1 MHSDKCLLTF
11 CGLAYVP
18 HSRNLILTT
27 TLNCGITPNR
37 CYVPFFIQIMT
48 TKEKIINQSIEQVK
62 KQLKEINFILE
73 ATPLS
78 EICKI
83 RQEAQKLL
91 DENKTVEQRTSDDF
105 ITKIEALSK
114 REKEQ
119 FALAEKSKDSIKL
132 IDEKVKLEFELSDL
146 RNELYHIERRRVS

>member
-1 MHSDKCLLTF
+1 MLC
-11 CGLAYVP
+11 AV
-18 HSRNLILTT
+18 
-27 TLNCGITPNR
+27 
-37 CYVPFFIQIMT
+37 FIQIMT
-48 TKEKIINQSIEQVK
+48 TKEKVINQSIEQVEK
-62 KQLKEINFILE
+62 RLKEINFILE
-73 ATPLS
+73 ANPLS

-105 ITKIEALSK
+105 ISKIEVLSK

-119 FALAEKSKDSIKL
+119 FSLAEKSKDSIKL

-146 RNELYHIERRRVS
+146 RNELYCIERRKVS

>member
-1 MHSDKCLLTF
+1 
-11 CGLAYVP
+11 
-18 HSRNLILTT
+18 
-27 TLNCGITPNR
+27 
-37 CYVPFFIQIMT
+37 MT
-48 TKEKIINQSIEQVK
+48 TKEKVIHRSIEQVEK
-62 KQLKEINFILE
+62 RLKEVNLILD
-73 ATPLS
+73 ANPLS

-105 ITKIEALSK
+105 IAKIEALSK

-132 IDEKVKLEFELSDL
+132 IDEKVNLEFELSDL
-146 RNELYHIERRRVS
+146 RNELYCVQFFYNNLKLKYESNSNRPSGHRSRV

>member
-1 MHSDKCLLTF
+1 MQQLPLL
-11 CGLAYVP
+11 CAV
-18 HSRNLILTT
+18 
-27 TLNCGITPNR
+27 
-37 CYVPFFIQIMT
+37 FINIMT
-48 TKEKIINQSIEQVK
+48 TKEKVINQSIGKVEK
-62 KQLKEINFILE
+62 RLKEINFILE
-73 ATPLS
+73 ANPLS

-105 ITKIEALSK
+105 IAKIEALSK

-132 IDEKVKLEFELSDL
+132 IDEKVNLEFELSDL
-146 RNELYHIERRRVS
+146 RNELYQIEHRRVS